1 MIEGTSHGTYHF
13 LSSPSRLHAVTA
25 SCWCTPTGLQQSI
38 YSQMHPS
45 CRARDKEGE
54 SQHHY
59 FNSRFVSPSE
69 AQKVS
74 FTLRNT
80 KRTRWNRWNSYL
92 QYQAN
97 TTSQQFR
104 DSISFHW
111 LSLSQVRSS
120 DLEAKAPKCCISS
133 PFQLSCNKEES
144 TERGLRLGIYSI
156 LLQPQELYLIGQKIL
171 FSQ

>member
-1 MIEGTSHGTYHF
+1 MLQVDTLSPTLLYCAFQHYTEPLNLSLHSIQWFPSQADNWITKPAAACYSSLVTARDLERARTLSKHSDILAMIEGTSHGTYHF

-59 FNSRFVSPSE
+59 FNSCFVSPSE
-69 AQKVS
+69 AEKVS

-92 QYQAN
+92 QY
-97 TTSQQFR
+97 
-104 DSISFHW
+104 
-111 LSLSQVRSS
+111 
-120 DLEAKAPKCCISS
+120 
-133 PFQLSCNKEES
+133 
-144 TERGLRLGIYSI
+144 
-156 LLQPQELYLIGQKIL
+156 
-171 FSQ
+171 